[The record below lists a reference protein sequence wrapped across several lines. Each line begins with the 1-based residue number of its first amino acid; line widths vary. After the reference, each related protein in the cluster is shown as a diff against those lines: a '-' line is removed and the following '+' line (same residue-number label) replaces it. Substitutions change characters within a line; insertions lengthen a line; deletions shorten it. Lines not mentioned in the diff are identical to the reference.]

1 MQSDEGNH
9 RRRSL
14 DAVSGKRRST
24 SNAEPAFGQSDI
36 VRLSDEDATVALL
49 ERAVTGLWEVVNEL
63 TRLRRTSRQNYRVTI
78 FGSARLQSGSKAYA
92 SVKRLAAELTRMGC
106 DIISG
111 GGPGIMQA
119 ANEGAHSVEPGASKR
134 SVGIRVHLPF
144 EQATNPFVGL
154 AYEHRTF
161 FSRLH
166 HFMIASDAFVVVPGG
181 IGTLLELSLAWQLLQ
196 VRKLY
201 NTPLI
206 LVGKMWTELVAW
218 GRKAMLEKG
227 SELASELDFS
237 IPHCVETIEQA
248 IALLRENRAAWLK
261 SQSAPAKK

>member
-1 MQSDEGNH
+1 MSEATPG
-9 RRRSL
+9 
-14 DAVSGKRRST
+14 
-24 SNAEPAFGQSDI
+24 FGQSDI
-36 VRLSDEDATVALL
+36 VRLSEEDATVALL
-49 ERAVTGLWEVVNEL
+49 QRAVTGLWEVVNEL

-78 FGSARLQSGSKAYA
+78 FGSARLKPDTIAYEG
-92 SVKRLAAELTRMGC
+92 VKQLAAELTKMGC

-119 ANEGAHSVEPGASKR
+119 ANEGALSVDPNALHR
-134 SVGIRVHLPF
+134 SVGIRVELPF
-144 EQATNPFVGL
+144 EQELNPFVGL

-206 LVGKMWTELVAW
+206 LIGKMWAELVEW
-218 GRKAMLEKG
+218 SHRTMLIEG
-227 SELASELDFS
+227 SELASNVDFT
-237 IPHCVETIEQA
+237 IPRCVNTIDETV
-248 IALLRENRAAWLK
+248 ALIRE
-261 SQSAPAKK
+261 

>member
-1 MQSDEGNH
+1 MKQKES
-9 RRRSL
+9 S
-14 DAVSGKRRST
+14 
-24 SNAEPAFGQSDI
+24 FGQSDI
-36 VRLSDEDATVALL
+36 VRLRDEDAAVALL

-63 TRLRRTSRQNYRVTI
+63 TRLRRTTRQNYRVTI
-78 FGSARLQSGSKAYA
+78 FGSARLRPGTPAYDG
-92 SVKRLAAELTRMGC
+92 VKQLAAELTKMGC

-119 ANEGAHSVEPGASKR
+119 ANEGALSVDPKALHR
-134 SVGIRVHLPF
+134 SVGIRVELPF
-144 EQATNPFVGL
+144 EQEINPFVGL

-181 IGTLLELSLAWQLLQ
+181 LGTLLELSLAWQLLQ

-206 LVGKMWTELVAW
+206 LVGKMWEDLVEW
-218 GRKAMLEKG
+218 GRRTMLIKG
-227 SELASELDFS
+227 SELANDVDFT
-237 IPHCVETIEQA
+237 IPHCVSTIDETI
-248 IALLRENRAAWLK
+248 ALIRENRAA
-261 SQSAPAKK
+261 

>member
-1 MQSDEGNH
+1 MSKPTP
-9 RRRSL
+9 S
-14 DAVSGKRRST
+14 
-24 SNAEPAFGQSDI
+24 FGQSDI
-36 VRLSDEDATVALL
+36 VRLSNEDATVALL
-49 ERAVTGLWEVVNEL
+49 ERAITGLWAVVNEL

-78 FGSARLQSGSKAYA
+78 FGAARLIPGSVAYEG
-92 SVKRLAAELTRMGC
+92 VKQLAAELTKMGC

-119 ANEGAHSVEPGASKR
+119 ANEGALSVDPKALHR
-134 SVGIRVHLPF
+134 SVSIRVELPF
-144 EQATNPFVGL
+144 EQELNPFVGL

-206 LVGKMWTELVAW
+206 LIGKMWAELIEW
-218 GRKAMLEKG
+218 GRRTMLKEG
-227 SELASELDFS
+227 NELASEVDFT
-237 IPHCVETIEQA
+237 IPHCVNTVEETI
-248 IALLRENRAAWLK
+248 ALIEEKRAA
-261 SQSAPAKK
+261 